1 MSRILYGHDRDVAH
15 WVAERIP
22 HMRERI
28 PYFERGMVFGPPA
41 AMGVLDEDGQLIAG
55 VVFHNYDPFVGNI
68 EVSCAAESARW
79 GNRET
84 FRTILRYAFD
94 QIHCRRITAVTP
106 RRATSARQF
115 LQGLGFKREGS
126 ARFGFGTDNA
136 IIYGLLSEEWAEGRF
151 CAPRRRGE
159 AVARGQEHPQAAASA

>member
-1 MSRILYGHDRDVAH
+1 MSRILYGHDLDVAH

-28 PYFERGMVFGPPA
+28 PYFEPGMVFGAPA
-41 AMGVLDEDGQLIAG
+41 AMGVLDEDGRMIAG
-55 VVFHNYDPFVGNI
+55 VVFHNYDPFVANI
-68 EVSCAAESARW
+68 EVSCAAESPRW

-94 QIHCRRITAVTP
+94 QINCRRITAVTP

-115 LQGLGFKREGS
+115 LEGLGFKREGS

-136 IIYGLLSEEWAEGRF
+136 IIYGLLSEEWAAGRF
-151 CAPRRRGE
+151 CARPRRAE
-159 AVARGQEHPQAAASA
+159 ALTHGQERSESPACA